1 MFHQIFLPMK
11 FITILLVLVSSSVF
25 AQVAQQKLPKIRIT
39 SGVFTTKYELG
50 EKDVSAKD
58 VRAHLEKTNPEA
70 YFKWRQSDNA
80 NVIGLVFAVVGLGG
94 VIYGITADD
103 SSQSAAGYV
112 VGSSGVLVSLICTLV
127 SSSKREK
134 AATIYN
140 RAAGY

>member
-1 MFHQIFLPMK
+1 MK